1 MHKLKHVQYMI
12 HSRSWNSGA

>member
-12 HSRSWNSGA
+12 QSRSYSSGA